1 MKLKAKE
8 KAQGNDECW
17 AVARKVIGASPA
29 VLFSSGRNTNLHLNH
44 VSSHTTALC
53 VHQVTSFGKG
63 IYGIFL
69 AVAWEHTMLSQIW
82 SDSWWVDDLHS
93 NMWGSMSPT
102 VKNDVLFSDTKHL
115 AFKNN
120 IRILASTL
128 FGW

>member
-29 VLFSSGRNTNLHLNH
+29 VLFSSGRNTNLHLSH

-53 VHQVTSFGKG
+53 VHQVTSFCKG

-69 AVAWEHTMLSQIW
+69 AVAWEHTMLSQI
-82 SDSWWVDDLHS
+82 
-93 NMWGSMSPT
+93 
-102 VKNDVLFSDTKHL
+102 
-115 AFKNN
+115 
-120 IRILASTL
+120 
-128 FGW
+128 